1 MRTSQDTGFVKYINL
16 IIKTCLVCMMMTIAL
31 LTLYQIIMRY
41 GLSKSSSWS
50 EEAIRFT
57 FIWCSFLAVSIGI
70 REKIHI
76 GINVVVQ
83 FFSEKVQSAI
93 EIVSYTLIIAFSSQL
108 VFYGAKLVSST
119 QFQSSPALGIPMSW
133 VYLSVPTMG
142 VLIIFYSSLEILS
155 LIKFLINNKQKA

>member
-1 MRTSQDTGFVKYINL
+1 MRTSQDTGFVWLVNT
-16 IIKTCLVCMMMTIAL
+16 IIKSCLVFMMMAIAS
-31 LTLYQIIMRY
+31 LTMYQIIMRY

-50 EEAIRFT
+50 EEAIRFA

-76 GINVVVQ
+76 GINIVVQ
-83 FFSEKVQSAI
+83 LFSDRVQRII
-93 EIVSYTLIIAFSSQL
+93 EILSYMLIVAFASLL
-108 VFYGAKLVSST
+108 VFYGARVVSST

-142 VLIIFYSSLEILS
+142 ALVIFYSTLEIVS
-155 LIKFLINNKQKA
+155 LIKGFKKL

>member
-1 MRTSQDTGFVKYINL
+1 MRTSQDTGFVWLVNT
-16 IIKTCLVCMMMTIAL
+16 IIKACLVFMMMAIAS
-31 LTLYQIIMRY
+31 LTMYQIIMRY

-57 FIWCSFLAVSIGI
+57 FIWCSFLAVAIGI

-76 GINVVVQ
+76 GINIVVLLFSDRVQ
-83 FFSEKVQSAI
+83 RII
-93 EIVSYTLIIAFSSQL
+93 EILSYLLIVAFASLL
-108 VFYGAKLVSST
+108 VFYGARLVSST

-142 VLIIFYSSLEILS
+142 ALVVFYSTLEIVS
-155 LIKFLINNKQKA
+155 LIKGFKKV